1 MLVFE
6 VVVNATHQGFGA
18 GTYILP
24 ADRCAWE
31 YAVTRTTG
39 TDQQTATSGGYIPAD
54 GNYKVDQVLFYRA
67 TDIVTFGITDT
78 VVDSVRL
85 GTIGKSGR
93 FVAMT
98 V

>member
-24 ADRCAWE
+24 ADRCTWE
-31 YAVTRTTG
+31 YAN
-39 TDQQTATSGGYIPAD
+39 PAYND
-54 GNYKVDQVLFYRA
+54 GNYRVAEVILYRS
-67 TDIVTFGITDT
+67 TDNVSFALTDT
-78 VVDSVRL
+78 VIDSITL

-93 FVAMT
+93 FVGMT